1 MRALLVLLH
10 RWFGLAVA
18 VFLFIAGVTGALI
31 SWDHELDAWLNPQLF
46 HARSAGSPCPGW
58 NWRGAWKRPSPS
70 CA

>member
-31 SWDHELDAWLNPQLF
+31 SWDHELDAWLNPQL
-46 HARSAGSPCPGW
+46 
-58 NWRGAWKRPSPS
+58 
-70 CA
+70 